1 MVGVTRHHLQYTT
14 ARTATRIRVSNLSF
28 MLRAKPQERV
38 TLTIPEEGVTDTPT
52 NPLTREDATLAMTMN
67 AMYVKSNGIK
77 MVSPLLKLGLSNHT
91 FVFMCVLLPL
101 ELWKRCSFPWEVQ
114 TLTFKSIQKTC
125 PLKNG
130 MKTLTLPLLICT
142 RLSVCPLDSQCP
154 HTFIIEPHNGLAK
167 MRSTC

>member
-1 MVGVTRHHLQYTT
+1 MDRKSFLSQQEHLDGSSLEVLIELRIDPPGGTQSPPQHNLSMMVGVTRHHLQCTT

-28 MLRAKPQERV
+28 MLRAKTQERV
-38 TLTIPEEGVTDTPT
+38 TSTIPEEGVTDTPI

-101 ELWKRCSFPWEVQ
+101 EL
-114 TLTFKSIQKTC
+114 
-125 PLKNG
+125 
-130 MKTLTLPLLICT
+130 
-142 RLSVCPLDSQCP
+142 
-154 HTFIIEPHNGLAK
+154 
-167 MRSTC
+167 